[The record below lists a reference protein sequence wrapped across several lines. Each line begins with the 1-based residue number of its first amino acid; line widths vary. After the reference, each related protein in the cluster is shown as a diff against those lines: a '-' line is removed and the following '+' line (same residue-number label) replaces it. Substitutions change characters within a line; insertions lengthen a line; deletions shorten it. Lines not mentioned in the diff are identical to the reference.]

1 MSSLRLVRLRP
12 LPIFVSE
19 QTAKERSGT
28 SDSALHSMSVCDS
41 RAMEGTRNRTLPPEP
56 AMASAMRR
64 DVKVLPVPHAMM
76 SLPRSA
82 VDSPAVTASRARF
95 WCSRR
100 LLPPVRTMTSGVS
113 RLNESQSIVELNR
126 SSRPIRETGMA

>member
-1 MSSLRLVRLRP
+1 
-12 LPIFVSE
+12 
-19 QTAKERSGT
+19 
-28 SDSALHSMSVCDS
+28 
-41 RAMEGTRNRTLPPEP
+41 
-56 AMASAMRR
+56 MASAMRR

-82 VDSPAVTASRARF
+82 MDSPAVTASRARF